1 MISIQ
6 PIKIDDLNELAELYR
21 ELAGRKTDGR
31 KMKRSFQWME
41 SNPDYVVL
49 GAKSDG
55 KLRGSLMGVVCHDL
69 LGECRPFMVI
79 ENVIVSRGCR
89 RQDIGTGLMQAM
101 EKIARRQKCYYIMFV
116 SKSRR
121 EEAHRFYETLGYRLD
136 VVQGFKKYL

>member
-55 KLRGSLMGVVCHDL
+55 KLRGSLMG
-69 LGECRPFMVI
+69 
-79 ENVIVSRGCR
+79 S
-89 RQDIGTGLMQAM
+89 
-101 EKIARRQKCYYIMFV
+101 FV
-116 SKSRR
+116 TTSWGNAGHSW
-121 EEAHRFYETLGYRLD
+121 
-136 VVQGFKKYL
+136 